1 MTNIPSLSEL
11 TTFRLGGTPASYE
24 EASTTPELIE
34 ALRAADAEGKQVLLL
49 GGGSNLVIG
58 DGPLDMHVIAVR
70 NRDVHTSE
78 TADGVRLTVG
88 AGHPWDEFVQYT
100 VDQGLSG
107 VEALSGIPGCVGSTP
122 IQNVGAYGQDVS
134 ATVTAV
140 HAYDRAAA
148 RETFIT
154 PEACAF
160 AYRDSYFKQNPQ
172 RYAILNV
179 EFTLTKAETSPVAY
193 AGLAAALGCEVGA
206 HQPLGD
212 IRQAV
217 LSVRA
222 SKGMVS
228 DAADHD
234 TWSAGSFFTNPF
246 VAEGTLPDGAPAYP
260 SGKDGLIKT
269 SAAWLIEHA
278 GFTKGF
284 SVGPNASLSTKH
296 TLALTNRGGASA
308 MDVLELAATVRN
320 GVKEKFGILLE
331 PEPRF
336 VACELPATPGLSSS

>member
-11 TTFRLGGTPASYE
+11 TTFRLGGVPASYE
-24 EASTTPELIE
+24 EASTTPAMIE
-34 ALRAADAEGKQVLLL
+34 ALRAADAAGQKVLLL
-49 GGGSNLVIG
+49 GGGSNLVVG
-58 DGPLDMHVIAVR
+58 DGPLDIHVIAVR

-100 VDQGLSG
+100 VDQGLCG

-134 ATVTAV
+134 ATITAV

-148 RETFIT
+148 RETFLT

-160 AYRDSYFKQNPQ
+160 SYRDSYFKQNPG

-179 EFTLTKAETSPVAY
+179 EFTLKHAETSPVAY
-193 AGLAAALGCEVGA
+193 AGLAAALGCETGA

-212 IRQAV
+212 IRQTV

-228 DAADHD
+228 DASDHD

-246 VAEGTLPDGAPAYP
+246 VAEGSLPEGAPAYP
-260 SGKDGLIKT
+260 SDKEGLVKT
-269 SAAWLIEHA
+269 SAAWLIERA
-278 GFTKGF
+278 GFAKGF
-284 SVGPNASLSTKH
+284 SVGPKASLSTKH
-296 TLALTNRGGASA
+296 TLALTNRGEATA
-308 MDVLELAATVRN
+308 QDVLELAAAVRD
-320 GVKEKFGILLE
+320 GVQSAFGIVLE

-336 VACELPATPGLSSS
+336 VACEIPTTPPA